1 MKYRYCI
8 TLLVLGLISLTSW
21 AQDGP
26 TTLDDEFTRVMET
39 SNRYKNYKVIKVEL
53 LNDLQ
58 RSIADTV
65 SGLKAT
71 IANNKASIGS
81 LEARIDSLM
90 GTTQE
95 LSEELALA
103 KEKENGMVVFGTII
117 EKGIY
122 QLIVWTIIGL
132 LVLLAIFLFLRYR
145 SSNAITKEVNTKLK
159 EIEAEFDS
167 HRQRSLERE
176 QQLRRK
182 LQDEINKQKE

>member
-8 TLLVLGLISLTSW
+8 TLLVLGLMSLTSW